1 MARSL
6 RRRAVRLGRGSAYAP
21 PASPEFLDA
30 KLADHS

>member
-6 RRRAVRLGRGSAYAP
+6 RWRAGRLGRGSAYDP
-21 PASPEFLDA
+21 PASLEFLDA